1 MLFISHRIN
10 TIEELKQIPSEYGI
24 EIDIRDEKN
33 DLILVHD
40 PFKTGEKLDDFFKYY
55 NKSFIILNIKSE
67 RIEYRVIEL
76 LKKYNI
82 TEYFFLDSSFPMIYQ
97 LNKIKENNIAIRYS
111 EYESIESVKRV
122 KDMVKWVW
130 IDCFTKLPLDK
141 ETYEIIK
148 EMNLKICIVSPE
160 LQNHNI
166 KMIDTFKDIINSN
179 NFKIDAICSKI
190 YNVQKWI

>member
-10 TIEELKQIPSEYGI
+10 TIEELKQIPPEYGI

-33 DLILVHD
+33 NLILVHD
-40 PFKTGEKLDDFFKYY
+40 PFKTGEKLDDFLKYY

-166 KMIDTFKDIINSN
+166 KMIDTFKDIINNN
-179 NFKIDAICSKI
+179 NFKIHAICSKI
-190 YNVQKWI
+190 CNVKKWI